1 MKGSIVLNNSAGRA
15 LRRTITDV
23 HARDVL
29 DCAGG
34 FNAGDIVYIAFRAVD
49 GGQYV
54 IATAVIGYDEGQ
66 LRRTMLADAD
76 TIVVR
81 DQQIKLLWP

>member
-1 MKGSIVLNNSAGRA
+1 MNGSIVLNNSAGRA
-15 LRRTITDV
+15 LRRTIADV

-34 FNAGDIVYIAFRAVD
+34 FNGGDIVYITFRAVD

-54 IATAVIGYDEGQ
+54 IATGVIGYDEGE
-66 LRRTMLADAD
+66 LRRTMLTDAD
-76 TIVVR
+76 MAVVR
-81 DQQIKLLWP
+81 GQQIELLWP